1 MTHLSFKQGVKECIP
16 TLFGYAGVGLS
27 FGIVAASQ
35 NFSILEIIL
44 LCLIIY
50 AGAAQFIVCALAITG
65 TPISAIVLTTLIV
78 NSRMFLLSMTLAP
91 NYKQY
96 GLWNRVGLG
105 TLLTDETFG
114 VAITPYIKG
123 EKLMI
128 VGFMVLISQHIF
140 LDYFVWPAPF
150 SANIFLILMHL
161 D

>member
-1 MTHLSFKQGVKECIP
+1 
-16 TLFGYAGVGLS
+16 
-27 FGIVAASQ
+27 
-35 NFSILEIIL
+35 
-44 LCLIIY
+44 
-50 AGAAQFIVCALAITG
+50 
-65 TPISAIVLTTLIV
+65 
-78 NSRMFLLSMTLAP
+78 MTLAP

>member
-1 MTHLSFKQGVKECIP
+1 
-16 TLFGYAGVGLS
+16 
-27 FGIVAASQ
+27 
-35 NFSILEIIL
+35 
-44 LCLIIY
+44 
-50 AGAAQFIVCALAITG
+50 
-65 TPISAIVLTTLIV
+65 
-78 NSRMFLLSMTLAP
+78 MFLLSMTLAP

-123 EKLMI
+123 EKINDRWLHGLNI
-128 VGFMVLISQHIF
+128 TAYLFGLFR
-140 LDYFVWPAPF
+140 VWPAPF